1 MDGGEGLRGLTQEQ
15 GSRRSAPALPPSRD
29 VAIAA
34 ARAAAEKQA
43 TDIVVLDVSE
53 IIVIADLFVICSA
66 ATQRQMRTV
75 IDAVEEALRGLGVKP
90 LRREGEPEAG
100 WWLDYVDVV
109 VHVFGEE
116 ERAYYDLERLWS
128 DAPHVEW
135 EASDAAATGR

>member
-1 MDGGEGLRGLTQEQ
+1 MTQHRGTTAGGAG
-15 GSRRSAPALPPSRD
+15 ALPPSRD

-34 ARAAAEKQA
+34 ARAAADKQA
-43 TDIVVLDVSE
+43 ADIVVLDVHE
-53 IIVIADLFVICSA
+53 IIVITDLFVICSA
-66 ATQRQMRTV
+66 ATHRQIRTV
-75 IDAVEEALRGLGVKP
+75 TDAVETALRGFGVKP

-100 WWLDYVDVV
+100 WWLLDYVDVV

-128 DAPHVEW
+128 DAPVVAW